1 MKRFIISVLCVSVFF
16 VGLGTLVE
24 KTSAS
29 FKSDEKALE
38 IVRKARIAIG
48 GEAAIAQV
56 NSMVIKGR
64 SVHGEMG
71 EAGETE
77 IALQL
82 PDKMMRMIKIG
93 SGDKS
98 AGGEAI
104 IEKQIDVVV
113 VGAPNGQSKVRV
125 EGFPID
131 PQGETKGQMKVMVN
145 EEDNGN
151 GPVRRVVIKRPDG
164 TTQELTGAEA
174 DKMIAAH
181 PGKPGENVKRIVIK
195 KDDGTVQELTGAEA
209 DKMIASRGEGTATFT
224 SKDGKTVVVEGKP
237 LTFHTVADAHHSAMR
252 QNDLLRTT
260 LSLLLTAP
268 RGMDVEYTY
277 GGETS
282 IDGTPCDIVNASFGG
297 ATYKLFISRASSLPV
312 GMTYTGHKM
321 PQIMKFRT
329 GEPLPADAPKDKD
342 VVVFTRKIDAAA
354 DTAEFTVKFTDYR
367 NTGGVQLP
375 YRWTTTV
382 GDKTAETF
390 DVTSY
395 EINPAD
401 IADRF
406 NGIGGQKVMIRTKK
420 PDSN

>member
-64 SVHGEMG
+64 SVHGEKG

-151 GPVRRVVIKRPDG
+151 GPVRRIVIKRPDG

-174 DKMIAAH
+174 DK
-181 PGKPGENVKRIVIK
+181 V
-195 KDDGTVQELTGAEA
+195 
-209 DKMIASRGEGTATFT
+209 IASRGEGTATFT
-224 SKDGKTVVVEGKP
+224 SKDGKTIVVEGKP
-237 LTFHTVADAHHSAMR
+237 FTFNAASADAHHGAMK
-252 QNDLLRTT
+252 QNELLRTT

-268 RGMDVEYTY
+268 QGIDVEYTY

-282 IDGTPCDIVNASFGG
+282 IDGAACDLVNATFGG
-297 ATYKLFISRASSLPV
+297 NTYKLFISRASSLPV
-312 GMTYTGHKM
+312 AMTYTGHKM
-321 PQIMKFRT
+321 PQVIKMRKAA
-329 GEPLPADAPKDKD
+329 PPAGDASKEKD
-342 VVVFTRKIDAAA
+342 VVVFTKKMDEMSE
-354 DTAEFTVKFTDYR
+354 TSEFTVRFTDYR
-367 NTGGVQLP
+367 STGGVQLP

-390 DVTSY
+390 DVGSY

-406 NGIGGQKVMIRTKK
+406 NGKGGHRVMIRTKK

>member
-1 MKRFIISVLCVSVFF
+1 MKRFIFSTLCVAVFF
-16 VGLGTLVE
+16 AGLGAIVQTTGA
-24 KTSAS
+24 K

-38 IVRKARIAIG
+38 VIRRARVAIG
-48 GEAAIAQV
+48 GDAAIGQI
-56 NSMVIKGR
+56 NSMVIKGQTTR
-64 SVHGEMG
+64 GEG
-71 EAGETE
+71 NETGDTE

-82 PDKMMRMIKIG
+82 PDKMMKMIKIG

-98 AGGEAI
+98 ANGEQI
-104 IEKQIDVVV
+104 IDKQIDVVV
-113 VGAPNGQSKVRV
+113 VGDAKGQSKVRV
-125 EGFPID
+125 EGFPVD
-131 PQGETKGQMKVMVN
+131 PQGDSKGQMKVMVN

-174 DKMIAAH
+174 DKMIALH

-195 KDDGTVQELTGAEA
+195 KDDGTIQELTGAEA
-209 DKMIASRGEGTATFT
+209 DKMIAARGDGHATFT
-224 SKDGKTVVVEGKP
+224 SKDGKTFDVRLAGGP
-237 LTFHTVADAHHSAMR
+237 DAHHGGMK
-252 QNDLLRTT
+252 QNELLRTT

-268 RGMDVEYTY
+268 QGIDVEYTY

-282 IDGTPCDIVNASFGG
+282 IDGTSCDLVNASFGG

-312 GMTYTGHKM
+312 AMTYTGHKM
-321 PQIMKFRT
+321 PQVMKFRT
-329 GEPLPADAPKDKD
+329 GEMLRADAPKDKD
-342 VVVFTRKIDAAA
+342 TVVFTRKFDTVA

-367 NTGGVQLP
+367 STGGVQLP

-395 EINPAD
+395 EVNPAD

-406 NGIGGQKVMIRTKK
+406 NGKGGQKVMIRTTK